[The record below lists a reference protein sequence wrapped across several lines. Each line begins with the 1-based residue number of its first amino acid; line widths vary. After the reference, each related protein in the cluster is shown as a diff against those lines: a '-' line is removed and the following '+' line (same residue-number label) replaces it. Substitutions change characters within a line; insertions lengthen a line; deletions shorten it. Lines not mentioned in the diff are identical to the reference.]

1 MAMRRT
7 NVRRRPP
14 GRSRFYARRKFCA
27 FCVDHVKKITYMDV
41 VKMRRFLTDWA
52 KIEPRRKTGTCAKHQ
67 RFLSRAL
74 KRARALALLPM
85 TTEHALITGWTGP
98 RGLAPP
104 RPAPPVVDEAE
115 ATAEAAG
122 PSEEVVAAEEA
133 EAPTE
138 ELEAA
143 PEPEA
148 AAEEV
153 VVAEE
158 AEAPTEE
165 VEVAAE
171 PEAVVEEVVAAEEA
185 EAAPEPEGAAEEVV
199 AVEEAEAPTEELEA
213 APEPVPPDEPVEP
226 GESAA
231 PAEAVDTAEAAAPT
245 TEDESA
251 SKQ

>member
-165 VEVAAE
+165 
-171 PEAVVEEVVAAEEA
+171 
-185 EAAPEPEGAAEEVV
+185 
-199 AVEEAEAPTEELEA
+199 LEA